1 MPNWLT
7 KRNENWTV
15 LQNYNSIT
23 RVSTTYLRLRPSYLY
38 KNDDP
43 PSALDFRS
51 LVVQLESNCGSCRAV
66 ITTALVEQF
75 MTVVHVGQLATSWA
89 RRGDGLELGVLGG
102 NHEECPKTVDISP
115 QNQQCHLIVSLSPF
129 PLSLASFL
137 MPKPGIIMH

>member
-15 LQNYNSIT
+15 LQNYNSNT
-23 RVSTTYLRLRPSYLY
+23 RVSTTYLRLMPSYLY

-51 LVVQLESNCGSCRAV
+51 SAVQLESNCGSCRAV

-75 MTVVHVGQLATSWA
+75 MTAVHVGQLA
-89 RRGDGLELGVLGG
+89 
-102 NHEECPKTVDISP
+102 
-115 QNQQCHLIVSLSPF
+115 
-129 PLSLASFL
+129 AS
-137 MPKPGIIMH
+137 